1 MKERKTTKWESV
13 PFLKEFTNNLDGKGA
28 HILYMFNDEKKYLE
42 HAYQFISQGIQ
53 HQDKILFVEEKSV
66 YKTLSDLLVSSGYS
80 EEEMNLVDYMPVDDF
95 YLSEKG
101 FEADESFKQ
110 LKEILQINV
119 EKGIRTRTWG
129 QVLADDSSISEIRNY
144 ESQVDRLL
152 QGSNTISVCAY
163 NAFITPAFF
172 QNELLKIHE
181 YVMVDEAIEKSPFYH
196 TKYISFSA
204 AERERVQQLET
215 ENNLLKKK
223 NEELLIGN
231 ARQME
236 REKFLELEKLNAEK
250 ANLAKTVFLS
260 QMSHDLR
267 TPLNTIQGY
276 SQILLMNK
284 NYPDLNQKI
293 SRIYNASE
301 QLLNLIEEIL
311 DFTAIDTGRVN
322 IHKEEIQV
330 KSFLEDCVGSI
341 LETNTSDIDI
351 HLEGVPSEL
360 FIEAD
365 PVRFTQIITNLLDN
379 ALKYNRT
386 NGTVHIYCDEE
397 TDSEE
402 VKINVKDSG
411 IGIEQEDL
419 DLIYEPFYRSKNTM
433 NNWKGTGIGLAI
445 VSQLTKRMNGNY
457 GVTTEKGKGST
468 FWVSFKKLN
477 KQSEVCV
484 QNIDEEPLIPLS
496 QPLRV
501 LYIEDNTDN
510 IDVMR
515 SMLRIIQTIE
525 LQCVTSGKD
534 GIKQAIELK
543 PDIILLDITLPD
555 MNGLDALKHIKSNPI
570 SKDIPVIA
578 VSADA
583 MESTINQAS
592 EEGCYAYIKKPIHIE
607 EIRNVLEST
616 IKYIAYNR
624 ENTVI

>member
-1 MKERKTTKWESV
+1 MKQRKTSNWRNMY
-13 PFLKEFTNNLDGKGA
+13 FLEEFLNNIVEKSA
-28 HILYMFNDEKKYLE
+28 HILYMFNDQKMYLE
-42 HAYQFISQGIQ
+42 NLYQFISQGIQ
-53 HQDKILFVEEKSV
+53 QQEKILLIDEKSV
-66 YKTLSDLLVSSGYS
+66 YKYLSDLLASNGYS
-80 EEEMNLVDYMPVDDF
+80 KDEINLINFMLVDDF
-95 YLSEKG
+95 YLSSKG
-101 FEADESFKQ
+101 FDAKGSFKQ
-110 LKEILQINV
+110 LEEILRINF

-129 QVLADDSSISEIRNY
+129 KILPDDSSISEIRKY
-144 ESQVDRLL
+144 ESYVDRLL
-152 QGSNTISVCAY
+152 QGSETISVCAY
-163 NAFITPAFF
+163 NALITPAFF

-181 YVMVDEAIEKSPFYH
+181 YVMIDEAIEDSPFYH
-196 TKYISFSA
+196 RKYTSFPAS
-204 AERERVQQLET
+204 ERERVQKLEK

-236 REKFLELEKLNAEK
+236 HEKFLKLQKLNAEK
-250 ANLAKTVFLS
+250 ANLAKTIFLS

-284 NYPDLNQKI
+284 NSPDLNQKI
-293 SRIYNASE
+293 SKIYNASE

-341 LETNTSDIDI
+341 LETNTSDVDI
-351 HLEGVPSEL
+351 HLEGIPSDL

-365 PVRFTQIITNLLDN
+365 PVRFNQIITNLLDN
-379 ALKYNRT
+379 AMKYNRT
-386 NGTVHIYCDEE
+386 NGTVHIYCEDEN
-397 TDSEE
+397 DSKE

-411 IGIEQEDL
+411 IGVEQEDL

-477 KQSEVCV
+477 KQSEEIM
-484 QNIDEEPLIPLS
+484 QNIDEEQLIPLS

-515 SMLRIIQTIE
+515 SMLQIIQTID
-525 LQCVTSGKD
+525 LQCVTSGKE
-534 GIKQAIELK
+534 GIKQVMELK
-543 PDIILLDITLPD
+543 PDIVLLDIALPD
-555 MNGLDALKHIKSNPI
+555 MNGFEAIRHIKSNPVT
-570 SKDIPVIA
+570 KDIPVIA

-583 MESTINQAS
+583 MESTIKQAS
-592 EEGCYAYIKKPIHIE
+592 EEGCYAYIKKPIHLE
-607 EIRNVLEST
+607 EIRNVLESA
-616 IKYIAYNR
+616 IKYIVYNR
-624 ENTVI
+624 ERVVK

>member
-1 MKERKTTKWESV
+1 MKERKTSRWGSM
-13 PFLKEFTNNLDGKGA
+13 PFLKEFTNKLEGQGA
-28 HILYMFNDEKKYLE
+28 HILYMFNDEKRYLDLV
-42 HAYQFISQGIQ
+42 YQFVSQGIQ
-53 HQDKILFVEEKSV
+53 YQEKILLLDKLSV
-66 YKTLSDLLVSSGYS
+66 YTYITDLLVSNGYS
-80 EEEMNLVDYMPVDDF
+80 NEEISLIFFMTIEDF

-101 FEADESFKQ
+101 FEADENFQQ
-110 LKEILQINV
+110 LEEILQTNF
-119 EKGIRTRTWG
+119 EKGNRTRTWG
-129 QVLADDSSISEIRNY
+129 QILADDSQISEIRKY
-144 ESQVDRLL
+144 ESKVDRLL
-152 QGSNTISVCAY
+152 QGRNTISVCAY
-163 NAFITPAFF
+163 NAYITPAFF

-181 YVMVDEAIEKSPFYH
+181 YVMLDEVIEKSPFYH
-196 TKYISFSA
+196 KKYISFPA
-204 AERERVQQLET
+204 LERERVQILEK
-215 ENNLLKKK
+215 ENNSLKKK
-223 NEELLIGN
+223 NEELLVGN
-231 ARQME
+231 ARQLE

-284 NYPDLNQKI
+284 NSSDLNQKI
-293 SRIYNASE
+293 SKIYNASE

-341 LETNTSDIDI
+341 LETNTSDINIQFD
-351 HLEGVPSEL
+351 GVPSEL

-365 PVRFTQIITNLLDN
+365 PVRLNQIMTNLLDN
-379 ALKYNRT
+379 AMKYNRT
-386 NGTVHIYCDEE
+386 NGTVHIYCDYEKE
-397 TDSEE
+397 SEE

-411 IGIEQEDL
+411 IGIEHEDL
-419 DLIYEPFYRSKNTM
+419 DLIYEPFYRSKSTM

-477 KQSEVCV
+477 KQSEGIM
-484 QNIDEEPLIPLS
+484 QNIDEEQLFPLS

-515 SMLRIIQTIE
+515 SMLRIIQTID
-525 LQCVTSGKD
+525 LQCVTSGKE
-534 GIKQAIELK
+534 GIKQVIELM
-543 PDIILLDITLPD
+543 PDIVLLDIALPD
-555 MNGLDALKHIKSNPI
+555 MNGFEALKHIKSNPVT
-570 SKDIPVIA
+570 KDIPVIA

-583 MESTINQAS
+583 MESTIKQAS
-592 EEGCYAYIKKPIHIE
+592 EEGCFAYIKKPIHLD

-616 IKYIAYNR
+616 IKYIVYNR
-624 ENTVI
+624 ESVVK